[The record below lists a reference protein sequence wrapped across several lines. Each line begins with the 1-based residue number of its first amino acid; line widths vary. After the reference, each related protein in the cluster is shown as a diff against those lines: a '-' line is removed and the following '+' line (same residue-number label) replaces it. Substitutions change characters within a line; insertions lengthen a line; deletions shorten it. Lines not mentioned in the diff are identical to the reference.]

1 MKLEINYQKKAGKVT
16 NMWKLNNM
24 ILNSYW
30 VNEET
35 KGEIKN
41 YWKTKM
47 KTQQPKTYGMQQKQF

>member
-47 KTQQPKTYGMQQKQF
+47 KI